1 MGTGEKGTGRG
12 GRRWQ
17 GDPSAGRPVGG
28 QRRWSTEGWP
38 LGGGAAGR
46 LGHRGGDARRGDITY
61 LWRSGRGERG
71 ALGKSSPPPAF
82 SREQGD
88 SWGCGGGG
96 GVGGLRANLRP
107 EAEVPAVQPAIPL
120 GCGKSGH
127 LGSRGGHTVPLTVPL
142 RLCHRDPSCCPPAG
156 PSAAPLRIAPQPG
169 HVRRDGA
176 TVSPR
181 WRAAPAP

>member
-1 MGTGEKGTGRG
+1 MAGGPQRRAPRRGAAPLEHGGVALGRGGCRAAGTPRRGRTQRRHHLFMEVRPGRAGGAGKILPPPGLFPGTGRF
-12 GRRWQ
+12 
-17 GDPSAGRPVGG
+17 V
-28 QRRWSTEGWP
+28 
-38 LGGGAAGR
+38 
-46 LGHRGGDARRGDITY
+46 
-61 LWRSGRGERG
+61 
-71 ALGKSSPPPAF
+71 
-82 SREQGD
+82 
-88 SWGCGGGG
+88 GCGGGG
-96 GVGGLRANLRP
+96 GVGGLRANPHP
-107 EAEVPAVQPAIPL
+107 EVEVPALPPAIPL